1 MNKRWVVVKKSRLYE
16 GGNGADGKTYGSDV
30 EALEVAVELSQRNPV
45 GYDVVPHKPYHRE
58 E

>member
-1 MNKRWVVVKKSRLYE
+1 MRWVVVKKSRQYI
-16 GGNGADGKTYGSDV
+16 GGNGSDGKTYRTDL

-45 GYDVVPHKPYHRE
+45 GYEVVPFKPYHRE

>member
-1 MNKRWVVVKKSRLYE
+1 VKRWVVVKKSRQYI
-16 GGNGADGKTYGSDV
+16 GGNGSDGKTYQSDL

-45 GYDVVPHKPYHRE
+45 GYEVVPFKPYHRE